1 MRSPLLASTALNLLL
16 ALPLLADGPKDNL
29 PDQVRPIPPP
39 GVAISDAERL
49 FLQEGVTALAKE
61 IAALR
66 TSLEKKPALLAL
78 LPDVE
83 IFHKSVDWALRYN
96 EFFKPQEAAT
106 AKSHLEE
113 GTARAKALR
122 EGTAPWTTQTGLVVR
137 GYRSKLDGSVQ
148 PYGLVVPAAYQQEGA
163 APHRLDVWCHG
174 RGETLSELSF
184 IEGRRKSAGEFTP
197 AGAFV
202 LHPYGRYCNANK
214 FAGEVDLFEA
224 LEHAQRNYRIDPYRI
239 VMRGFSMGG
248 AAAWQFT
255 VHYPSRWVASNPGA
269 GFSETPEFL
278 QLFQNE
284 TVEPTWYEQR
294 LWNWYDCPGY
304 VRNLAN
310 CPTVAYSGEDDKQ
323 RQAAAKMAEAAHDE
337 GFSLTHVI
345 GPKTGHKYHPD
356 AKIEVSQ
363 RIDRIAALGRDPF
376 PRQIH
381 FATYTL
387 RYPTSH
393 WVTVQ
398 GMRHHWEQ
406 ARVDAKIEPDQS
418 QCTIATSNV
427 TALTLHC
434 ESGEYPLDPIAALP
448 VVIDGQPLVAPPP
461 QSDRSWTAHF
471 RSVNG
476 RWYPVDEPFAP
487 APTKRPGLQGPIDD
501 AFLSKFIV
509 VRPTGTPMHASTG
522 RWVETELAHFVT
534 HWRSQFRGEISVRDD
549 VSITDEEM
557 SEANLILWGDPSS
570 NKIIARVA
578 PSLPLQ
584 WSKASVDIAGEH
596 FAAASHLPALVYP
609 NPLAPERYVV
619 LNSGFTYREYD
630 YLNNARQVA
639 KLPDWAVLNT
649 ASKPTSRRSAEVKA
663 AGFFGEA
670 WEVTAPH

>member
-1 MRSPLLASTALNLLL
+1 MRFNLSHFVAFQLVAGL
-16 ALPLLADGPKDNL
+16 SLFADGPKDNL
-29 PDQVRPIPPP
+29 ADQVRPIPPP
-39 GVAISDAERL
+39 GVAIPEAERVS
-49 FLQEGVTALAKE
+49 LQEGVAALAKE
-61 IAALR
+61 IASLR
-66 TSLEKKPALLAL
+66 TSLEKKPGLLEL

-106 AKSHLEE
+106 AKAQLEE
-113 GTARAKALR
+113 GSARAKSLR

-148 PYGLVVPAAYQQEGA
+148 PYGLIVPSGYHPEGA
-163 APHRLDVWCHG
+163 LSHRLDVWCHG

-184 IEGRRKSAGEFTP
+184 IEGRRKSSGEFVP
-197 AGAFV
+197 SGAFV

-224 LEHAQRNYRIDPYRI
+224 LEHAHRHYRIDPYRI

-255 VHYPSRWVASNPGA
+255 VHYPGRWVASNPGA

-278 QLFQNE
+278 QVFQNE

-323 RQAAAKMAEAAHDE
+323 RQAATKMETAARDE
-337 GFSLTHVI
+337 GFSLTHII
-345 GPKTGHKYHPD
+345 GPRTGHKYHPD
-356 AKIEVSQ
+356 AKVEVAR
-363 RIDRIAALGRDPF
+363 RIDRIAAIGRDPF

-398 GMRHHWEQ
+398 GMQHHWEQ
-406 ARVDAKIEPDQS
+406 ARVDAKIDPNQS
-418 QCTIATSNV
+418 QCIIATSNV
-427 TALTLHC
+427 TSLSLHC
-434 ESGEYPLDPIAALP
+434 NAGEYPLDPLAALP
-448 VVIDGQPLVAPPP
+448 VVIDGQSLVAPPP

-471 RSVNG
+471 RSHNG
-476 RWYPVDEPFAP
+476 RWYPVDEPFDSPLA
-487 APTKRPGLQGPIDD
+487 KRPGLQGPIDD
-501 AFLSKFIV
+501 AFLTKFIV
-509 VRPTGTPMHASTG
+509 VRPTGKPLHASTA
-522 RWVETELAHFVT
+522 RWVEIEMAHFVT
-534 HWRSQFRGEISVRDD
+534 HWRSQFRGELVVRDD
-549 VSITDEEM
+549 VSITDEEI
-557 SEANLILWGDPSS
+557 SDANLILWGDPAS
-570 NKIIARVA
+570 NNLIARVT
-578 PSLPLQ
+578 PQLPLK
-584 WSKASVDIAGEH
+584 WNSASLDIAGEH

-609 NPLAPERYVV
+609 NPLAPNRYIV

-630 YLNNARQVA
+630 YLNNARQVP

-649 ASKPTSRRSAEVKA
+649 DSKASARRPAEVKA
-663 AGFFGEA
+663 AGFFGES

>member
-1 MRSPLLASTALNLLL
+1 MRSPRLLSVVLPFVVG
-16 ALPLLADGPKDNL
+16 LPLFADGPKDNL
-29 PDQVRPIPPP
+29 ADQVRPVPPP
-39 GVAISDAERL
+39 GVALLEADRVI
-49 FLQEGVTALAKE
+49 LQEGVAALAKE
-61 IAALR
+61 IALLR
-66 TSLEKKPALLAL
+66 ASLEKKPALLAL

-96 EFFKPQEAAT
+96 EFFKPQET
-106 AKSHLEE
+106 AIAKAHLEE
-113 GTARAKALR
+113 GAARAKALR
-122 EGTAPWTTQTGLVVR
+122 EGNAPWTTQTGLVVR
-137 GYRSKLDGSVQ
+137 GYRSRVDGSVQ
-148 PYGLVVPAAYQQEGA
+148 PYGLVVPLGYHPEGA
-163 APHRLDVWCHG
+163 LPHRLDVWCHG

-184 IEGRRKSAGEFTP
+184 IEGRRKSVGEFSP
-197 AGAFV
+197 PGAFV

-224 LEHAQRNYRIDPYRI
+224 LEHAHLNYRIDPYRI

-255 VHYPSRWVASNPGA
+255 VHYPGRWVASNPGA

-278 QLFQNE
+278 QVFQNE

-323 RQAAAKMAEAAHDE
+323 RQAATKMEIAARDE
-337 GFSLTHVI
+337 GFSLTHII

-356 AKIEVSQ
+356 AKLDVAQ

-376 PRQIH
+376 PRRIH

-398 GMRHHWEQ
+398 GMQHHWEQ
-406 ARVDAKIEPDQS
+406 ARVDARIEPDQS
-418 QCTIATSNV
+418 QFTIATSNV
-427 TALTLHC
+427 TALSLHC
-434 ESGEYPLDPIAALP
+434 NSGEYPLDPIAALP

-461 QSDRSWTAHF
+461 QSDRSWMAHF
-471 RSVNG
+471 RSING
-476 RWYPVDEPFAP
+476 RWYPIDEPVDLGLA
-487 APTKRPGLQGPIDD
+487 KRPGLQGPIDD
-501 AFLSKFIV
+501 AFLTKFIV
-509 VRPTGTPMHASTG
+509 VRPTGKPMHDSTA

-534 HWRSQFRGEISVRDD
+534 HWRSQFRGELTVRDD
-549 VSITDEEM
+549 VSITDAEM
-557 SEANLILWGDPSS
+557 SEANLILWGDPAS
-570 NKIIARVA
+570 NKLIGRVA
-578 PSLPLQ
+578 PQLPFK
-584 WSKASVDIAGEH
+584 WTNTSVDIAGEH
-596 FAAASHLPALVYP
+596 FAAASHLPSLIYP
-609 NPLAPERYVV
+609 NPLATNHYVV

-630 YLNNARQVA
+630 YLNNARQVP
-639 KLPDWAVLNT
+639 KLPDWAILNT
-649 ASKPTSRRSAEVKA
+649 DSKATSRRSAEVKS
-663 AGFFGEA
+663 AGFFGES